1 MLHCYDFLISER
13 QSRPQERQIPNEQR
27 PRSKCPTR
35 SPSKCKNKE
44 QLATHAMTFLV
55 CGLKVRWKQ
64 VVAYELTS
72 DSFNGPVIADY
83 IRKLLKTLYDSG
95 LRPRSVTMDM
105 GPGNVAV

>member
-1 MLHCYDFLISER
+1 
-13 QSRPQERQIPNEQR
+13 
-27 PRSKCPTR
+27 
-35 SPSKCKNKE
+35 
-44 QLATHAMTFLV
+44 MTFLV

-95 LRPRSVTMDM
+95 LNPRSVTMDM
-105 GPGNVAV
+105 GPGNDFFLIVF